1 MGLAGTGSP
10 DQNEVMGIFS
20 ELSGAEG
27 VVCGYSRFCKVFLN
41 EWNRLI
47 AVVCQASYLRLFTR
61 RGPVW
66 FVR

>member
-27 VVCGYSRFCKVFLN
+27 VDPGLGDGGGTHK
-41 EWNRLI
+41 
-47 AVVCQASYLRLFTR
+47 
-61 RGPVW
+61 RGTTQQTYE
-66 FVR
+66 F